1 MPDRTLRTGTRG
13 SRLALEQAGRVR
25 KLLGGVTE
33 LKIIKTSG
41 DRFKDRAL
49 HEQDGVGFFTKEIE
63 QELIDDNIDLAVHS
77 LKDLPTEVARGLCV
91 PAMLKRDCPEDVL
104 LVRPDSYA
112 RGGALPLNDGAVV
125 GASSLRR
132 QALLKSISPGLMPAP
147 IRGNVPTRVKKLAGG
162 DFDAIVIARAGIERL
177 GLDIEG
183 LMAFDL
189 NPRVWICAPGQGVIA
204 VETRKNDAEA
214 IQRLEKIDHADTRK
228 CVTAERA
235 LHVIFGGGCHA
246 PFGAWA
252 RITDSGFRIS
262 VAAPSESGPYAI
274 RTFESPARDEA
285 LRKARTW
292 IEQGMP
298 HKQKEEIP
306 EWIYRPARPWC

>member
-13 SRLALEQAGRVR
+13 SRLALEQADRVR
-25 KLLGGVTE
+25 KLLKGRTE
-33 LKIIKTSG
+33 LKIIRTSG
-41 DRFKDRAL
+41 DRFQNKAL

-63 QELIDDNIDLAVHS
+63 QELLDDNIDLAVHS

-91 PAMLKRDCPEDVL
+91 PAMLKRDCAEDVL
-104 LVRPDSYA
+104 LVHPDSYA
-112 RGGALPLNDGAVV
+112 PQGVLPLNDGAVV

-132 QALLKSISPGLMPAP
+132 QALLKRISPTLMPAP
-147 IRGNVPTRVKKLAGG
+147 IRGNVPTRIKKLLGG
-162 DFDAIVIARAGIERL
+162 DFDAIVIARAGVERL
-177 GLDIEG
+177 RLDIEG

-189 NPRVWICAPGQGVIA
+189 NPEVWICAPGQGVIA
-204 VETRKNDAEA
+204 VETREDDAEA
-214 IQRLEKIDHADTRK
+214 IQRIEKIDDPYTRK
-228 CVTAERA
+228 CVTAERD

-246 PFGAWA
+246 PFGAWV

-274 RTFESPARDEA
+274 RTFASPAKDEA
-285 LRKARTW
+285 FRKARTW

-298 HKQKEEIP
+298 HKQKKEIP